1 MTRTWGNNTFKQNNI
16 LNHNNTRITC
26 LSSCCV
32 PKVSQINGNAG
43 EATNTDDLKKQDRR
57 QNVRLSNIERR
68 LAAITLKKKKST
80 RKAKKTRLPSQKGF
94 PFLGIPNNSSMDLA
108 PPITHKDPNVLNTV
122 AQLSPFRIPRGVAN
136 LLEKA
141 QPSQKFTSRCLTSVT
156 VPASQECLVFISP
169 CVCSDTNARSL
180 VSFTGTRANL
190 AGQLLSAAS
199 TSTGVTLAT
208 AQSNT
213 PYTASVLA
221 GSDFTWRL
229 VSAGIRLRNTTAA
242 VNRQGVVKFIT
253 DYEGVISPY
262 GSGVNIDSLISL
274 IDANHRTVR
283 KNTANEPD
291 TEITLSGQLYSAN
304 VSWYKADTSDFLSE
318 SSFYSCG
325 HGPVCNLGSSG
336 YRAGGTMVVLPL
348 VGTAQS
354 YDFEIIEHWEV
365 HGSGIET
372 LHTPSAS
379 HSLAAEAVSNLVKH
393 AHHSHSQTPSLS
405 LAGVAKG
412 ISFAE
417 HHKTAIKDAGSVAMA
432 LAML

>member
-1 MTRTWGNNTFKQNNI
+1 M
-16 LNHNNTRITC
+16 
-26 LSSCCV
+26 SSCCV

-68 LAAITLKKKKST
+68 LATLTLKKKKNT
-80 RKAKKTRLPSQKGF
+80 KKGKKTRLPSQRGF
-94 PFLGIPNNSSMDLA
+94 PFPGILNNSSMDMS
-108 PPITHKDPNVLNTV
+108 PPITHKDPNVVNTV

-141 QPSQKFTSRCLTSVT
+141 QPSQKFTARSLTSIS

-169 CVCSDTNARSL
+169 CICSDSYARSL
-180 VSFTGTRANL
+180 TGFAGTRANL
-190 AGQLLSAAS
+190 ALQQLSAATAAS
-199 TSTGVTLAT
+199 GVTFFAGS
-208 AQSNT
+208 SNT
-213 PYTASVLA
+213 PYIANTLA
-221 GSDFTWRL
+221 GSDFSWRL

-253 DYEGVISPY
+253 DYEGVISQY
-262 GSGVNIDSLISL
+262 SSTVNMDTLISS
-274 IDANHRTVR
+274 IDGNHRTVR
-283 KNTANEPD
+283 KNMANEPD
-291 TEITLSGQLYSAN
+291 TELTLSGQLYSAN
-304 VSWYKADTSDFLSE
+304 VDWYKADTSDILSE
-318 SSFYSCG
+318 SSFYGCG

-365 HGSGIET
+365 HGSSIET
-372 LHTPSAS
+372 LHTPSSS

-417 HHKTAIKDAGSVAMA
+417 HHKTAIKDAGSVAVA

>member
-1 MTRTWGNNTFKQNNI
+1 M
-16 LNHNNTRITC
+16 
-26 LSSCCV
+26 SSCCV

-68 LAAITLKKKKST
+68 LATLTLKKKKNT
-80 RKAKKTRLPSQKGF
+80 KKGKKTRLPSQKGF
-94 PFLGIPNNSSMDLA
+94 PFPGIPNNSSMDMS
-108 PPITHKDPNVLNTV
+108 PPIAHKDPNVINTV

-141 QPSQKFTSRCLTSVT
+141 QPSQKFTARCLTSIS

-169 CVCSDTNARSL
+169 CVCSDSAARSL
-180 VSFTGTRANL
+180 TAFSGTRANL
-190 AGQLLSAAS
+190 ASQPLSTATAISGVTFSAAS
-199 TSTGVTLAT
+199 
-208 AQSNT
+208 SNT

-221 GSDFTWRL
+221 GSDFSWRL

-262 GSGVNIDSLISL
+262 GSTVNMDSLISA

-291 TEITLSGQLYSAN
+291 TELTLSGQLYSAN
-304 VSWYKADTSDFLSE
+304 VSWYKADTADILAE
-318 SSFYSCG
+318 ASFYGCG
-325 HGPVCNLGSSG
+325 HGPVCNQGSSG
-336 YRAGGTMVVLPL
+336 YRAGGAMVVLPL

-354 YDFEIIEHWEV
+354 YDFEVIEHWEV
-365 HGSGIET
+365 HGSSIET
-372 LHTPSAS
+372 LHTPSSS

>member
-1 MTRTWGNNTFKQNNI
+1 M
-16 LNHNNTRITC
+16 
-26 LSSCCV
+26 SSCCV

-68 LAAITLKKKKST
+68 LATLTLKKKKSN
-80 RKAKKTRLPSQKGF
+80 KKGKKTRLPSHRGF
-94 PFLGIPNNSSMDLA
+94 PFPGIPNNTSMDMS
-108 PPITHKDPNVLNTV
+108 PPIAHKDPNVINTV

-141 QPSQKFTSRCLTSVT
+141 QPSQKFTARCLTSVA
-156 VPASQECLVFISP
+156 VAANQECLVFISP
-169 CVCSDTNARSL
+169 CVCSDANSKSL
-180 VSFTGTRANL
+180 VALTGTRANL
-190 AGQLLSAAS
+190 AGQLLSAAGS
-199 TSTGVTLAT
+199 AGGVTFSSG
-208 AQSNT
+208 QSNT
-213 PYTASVLA
+213 PYPASALS

-229 VSAGIRLRNTTAA
+229 VSAGIRVRNTTAA

-262 GSGVNIDSLISL
+262 GSGVSIDSLISL

-291 TEITLSGQLYSAN
+291 TEITLSGQLYSSN
-304 VSWYKADTSDFLSE
+304 VGWYKADTSDILAE
-318 SSFYSCG
+318 ASFYSCG
-325 HGPVCNLGSSG
+325 HGPVCNVGSSG

-348 VGTAQS
+348 VSTAQS
-354 YDFEIIEHWEV
+354 YDFEIVEHWEV

-372 LHTPSAS
+372 LHTPSSS

-393 AHHSHSQTPSLS
+393 AHHSHSQTPSMS

-432 LAML
+432 LALL

>member
-1 MTRTWGNNTFKQNNI
+1 M
-16 LNHNNTRITC
+16 
-26 LSSCCV
+26 SSCCV

-57 QNVRLSNIERR
+57 QNVRLSNLERR
-68 LAAITLKKKKST
+68 LASMTLKKKKSA
-80 RKAKKTRLPSQKGF
+80 KKGKKTRLPAQRGF
-94 PFLGIPNNSSMDLA
+94 PFPGIPNNSGMDTA

-136 LLEKA
+136 LLERA
-141 QPSQKFTSRCLTSVT
+141 QPSQKFTARCLTSIA
-156 VPASQECLVFISP
+156 VPASQECLVFVSP
-169 CVCSDTNARSL
+169 CICQDSGALSL
-180 VSFTGTRANL
+180 RGYAGTRANL
-190 AGQLLSAAS
+190 TNQLLSAA
-199 TSTGVTLAT
+199 TLAPGIT
-208 AQSNT
+208 PFGGSSNT
-213 PYTASVLA
+213 PYAASVLA

-253 DYEGVISPY
+253 DYEGVLSPY
-262 GSGVNIDSLISL
+262 SSGVNMNDLISL

-283 KNTANEPD
+283 RNTASEPD

-304 VSWYKADTSDFLSE
+304 ISWYKADTSDILAE

-325 HGPVCNLGSSG
+325 HGPVCNLGAIG
-336 YRAGGTMVVLPL
+336 YRAGGTMIVLPN
-348 VGTAQS
+348 VSAAQS
-354 YDFEIIEHWEV
+354 YDVEIIEHWEV
-365 HGSGIET
+365 HGSPIET
-372 LHTPSAS
+372 LHTPSSS

-412 ISFAE
+412 ISYAE

-432 LAML
+432 LALL